1 MIVDSLAHYD
11 ASFHCHPRFENA
23 FAFLTRDD
31 LAALPEG
38 KYPVDG
44 DDLFVLIVKAK
55 GKGSANAQLEVHRDY
70 IDIQYVIGGKDT
82 FGFAHLSQCTAP
94 VAPFDTEKDIQFF
107 TDHPVS
113 YIEVV
118 PGSFLIAFPQDAH
131 APMAND
137 EPFIHKAI
145 VKVRV

>member
-1 MIVDSLAHYD
+1 MIVDSLE
-11 ASFHCHPRFENA
+11 HCTTSIPYHPRFGKA
-23 FAFLTRDD
+23 FAFLSRTD

-38 KYPVDG
+38 KYPVEG

-55 GKGSANAQLEVHRDY
+55 GKGASAAQLEVHRDF

-107 TDHPVS
+107 TDHPVT
-113 YIEVV
+113 YIDVF